1 MTIKTYKPITPGLRQ
16 RVIVKEESLWK
27 GKGIKQLQ
35 IGKISSAGR
44 NNTGRI
50 TVYHRGGGHKRKI
63 RIVDNKRENGTY
75 SISQIVRFEYD
86 PNRSGYLAVCKT
98 NNSKEYYILAAEGMK
113 VGDRILGRASKVTG
127 NTTEN
132 SINNLSTAANIGKA
146 IEIEK
151 IPVGSIIY
159 NVEIRPRQGGK
170 IARAAGVYCE
180 ILKIENGKAVIRLPS
195 KRIITISSS
204 CIASLGRVSNRAHN
218 LTVLGKAGVS
228 RWLGIRP
235 RVKGVKMNPC
245 DHPHGGKTPVS
256 GGKGGAIKTKWG
268 KLAKWRK
275 TRNK

>member
-1 MTIKTYKPITPGLRQ
+1 
-16 RVIVKEESLWK
+16 
-27 GKGIKQLQ
+27 
-35 IGKISSAGR
+35 
-44 NNTGRI
+44 
-50 TVYHRGGGHKRKI
+50 
-63 RIVDNKRENGTY
+63 
-75 SISQIVRFEYD
+75 
-86 PNRSGYLAVCKT
+86 
-98 NNSKEYYILAAEGMK
+98 MK

-228 RWLGIRP
+228 R
-235 RVKGVKMNPC
+235 
-245 DHPHGGKTPVS
+245 
-256 GGKGGAIKTKWG
+256 
-268 KLAKWRK
+268 
-275 TRNK
+275 

>member
-16 RVIVKEESLWK
+16 RVIVKEDSLWK
-27 GKGIKQLQ
+27 GKGIKRLQ

-63 RIVDNKRENGTY
+63 RIVDNKRENGIY

-98 NNSKEYYILAAEGMK
+98 KNTREFYILAAEGMK
-113 VGDRILGRASKVTG
+113 VGDVIKGRASTDL
-127 NTTEN
+127 T
-132 SINNLSTAANIGKA
+132 INNSNIGNA
-146 IEIEK
+146 QEIEK
-151 IPVGSIIY
+151 LPVGSKIY
-159 NVEIRPRQGGK
+159 NVENKPRQGGK
-170 IARAAGVYCE
+170 FARAAGVYCE
-180 ILKIENGKAVIRLPS
+180 ILKIEEGKAVIRLPS
-195 KRIITISSS
+195 KRVITIPSS
-204 CIASLGRVSNRAHN
+204 CIASLGRVSNSAHN

-275 TRNK
+275 TRNQ